1 MRRLATTTRPSKEP
15 PIRTIRIRSVPGRDS
30 RSIIVD
36 ARILDG
42 KKIIE
47 TKALIDSGAQGAF
60 IDERFAKEHRF
71 LLLRL
76 KKEIPIS
83 NVDETLNRN
92 GPIRYLTR
100 LPIKIDGNIISTEF
114 FISHLGKENVIL
126 GLPWLG
132 IVNPII
138 DWSEKTL
145 KIDPERIKK
154 PTQSLATNRIIQAL
168 KVDLVRKKMRSK
180 EAFADELRNLRN
192 RKKPTVMI
200 EEVPNEDATPRFE
213 RLPDTERSVL
223 IAVNELPDDYKDMP
237 ALVPDPLMR
246 KTRKMI

>member
-1 MRRLATTTRPSKEP
+1 MMTRPSKEP
-15 PIRTIRIRSVPGRDS
+15 PIRTIRIWSVPGRDS

-42 KKIIE
+42 KKIVE

-76 KKEIPIS
+76 KEIPIS

-92 GPIRYLTR
+92 GPIRYITR
-100 LPIKIDGNIISTEF
+100 LLIKIDGNIISTKF

-145 KIDPERIKK
+145 KIDPEWIKK

-180 EAFADELRNLRN
+180 EAFADELRNLQN
-192 RKKPTVMI
+192 RKKPTVTMK
-200 EEVPNEDATPRFE
+200 EVPDEDATPKFE
-213 RLPDTERSVL
+213 RLPDTEKSIL
-223 IAVNELPDDYKDMP
+223 IAVNELPDD
-237 ALVPDPLMR
+237 
-246 KTRKMI
+246 

>member
-1 MRRLATTTRPSKEP
+1 
-15 PIRTIRIRSVPGRDS
+15 VPGRDS

-42 KKIIE
+42 KKIVE

-76 KKEIPIS
+76 KEIPIS

-92 GPIRYLTR
+92 GPIRYITR
-100 LPIKIDGNIISTEF
+100 LLIKIDGNVISTKF

-145 KIDPERIKK
+145 KIDPE
-154 PTQSLATNRIIQAL
+154 
-168 KVDLVRKKMRSK
+168 
-180 EAFADELRNLRN
+180 
-192 RKKPTVMI
+192 
-200 EEVPNEDATPRFE
+200 
-213 RLPDTERSVL
+213 
-223 IAVNELPDDYKDMP
+223 
-237 ALVPDPLMR
+237 
-246 KTRKMI
+246 